1 MGKVHNPTGEGIR
14 AISTEVQAKAAKI
27 IAKTTEPKEGEHETK
42 VVEGTAKRNITRKK
56 TADKDSG
63 NYNSAFKKQGGH
75 GKGQWKELMDPS
87 YAEKDPIDEKDPIYD
102 EAEDS
107 SRYILSS
114 MESDVAEK
122 RGYDPG
128 TSKAVYGPLLT
139 LSEFKLQLTECLHE
153 YYDSADTDEVIRTLE
168 ELGCQE
174 YHSEIVK
181 KAVSL
186 ALDKSSR
193 SRELTSRL
201 LTCLHPTPMTM
212 SDMTTGF
219 EKLLDSME
227 DLQTDV
233 PDAATIVASFLAR
246 AVVDE
251 VLPPAFM
258 SDQNNNRPGDL
269 VIEKALT
276 LLSREHCTARLE
288 KVWGPGDGRPVEDLK
303 KDMDQLLQEYLLSC
317 ELDEAARCVKE
328 LEAAH
333 FHHELVK
340 RGVFA
345 AMEKDGMKAD
355 GDPDAHSNLDA
366 MAALFGFLVRNAI
379 VSEYQVKKGIDRL
392 HTILPDLTLD
402 VPMAPSLLTT
412 FEDLALQQGCLK
424 SKFTPSAAV
433 EEKKTE

>member
-1 MGKVHNPTGEGIR
+1 MTREQGSHFLHVSRLYCSLQGRVHNPTGEGVR
-14 AISTEVQAKAAKI
+14 AISSEAQAKAAKV
-27 IAKTTEPKEGEHETK
+27 IAKTAEPKVEEDHETR

-56 TADKDSG
+56 TADKDTG
-63 NYNSAFKKQGGH
+63 NFNSAFKKQGGH
-75 GKGQWKELMDPS
+75 GKGQWKEMMDPS

-114 MESDVAEK
+114 IETGGAEK

-139 LSEFKLQLTECLHE
+139 LSEFKLQLAQCIHE

-212 SDMTTGF
+212 LDMTTGF

-233 PDAATIVASFLAR
+233 PDAA
-246 AVVDE
+246 
-251 VLPPAFM
+251 
-258 SDQNNNRPGDL
+258 
-269 VIEKALT
+269 
-276 LLSREHCTARLE
+276 
-288 KVWGPGDGRPVEDLK
+288 
-303 KDMDQLLQEYLLSC
+303 
-317 ELDEAARCVKE
+317 
-328 LEAAH
+328 
-333 FHHELVK
+333 
-340 RGVFA
+340 
-345 AMEKDGMKAD
+345 
-355 GDPDAHSNLDA
+355 
-366 MAALFGFLVRNAI
+366 
-379 VSEYQVKKGIDRL
+379 VSY
-392 HTILPDLTLD
+392 
-402 VPMAPSLLTT
+402 
-412 FEDLALQQGCLK
+412 F
-424 SKFTPSAAV
+424 
-433 EEKKTE
+433 